1 MSAIIQAVV
10 LHCPT
15 ALVWN
20 QSGEG
25 KISSH
30 LVGSPLDHL
39 PIPPS
44 ALPMAPRFSND
55 HVRTCDLN
63 SRITFFLISCHY
75 NMTNLNRTVYSF
87 ILGPPDASRS

>member
-1 MSAIIQAVV
+1 MSAIIQAVG

-20 QSGEG
+20 HSGEG

-63 SRITFFLISCHY
+63 SRITFFLS
-75 NMTNLNRTVYSF
+75 L
-87 ILGPPDASRS
+87 

>member
-1 MSAIIQAVV
+1 MSSIIQDVV

-15 ALVWN
+15 SLVWN
-20 QSGEG
+20 HSGEG

-39 PIPPS
+39 QVSPS

-55 HVRTCDLN
+55 HVHLLL
-63 SRITFFLISCHY
+63 S
-75 NMTNLNRTVYSF
+75 
-87 ILGPPDASRS
+87 